1 MSRLLGWTRPHRQ
14 LPIAHGTAAYAALNT
29 LTLKPSVVHSGLRFR
44 CASAPRLRVC
54 CCRWSFHPVGAEP
67 SAPPQRQR
75 HRFLDIAVALHALPK
90 RAASCARPTAWTPPV
105 LPLLPDADVVGGRPR
120 VANRMLGFALDPR
133 LLACR
138 GHLLW
143 GPSPRLHHTRLLALA
158 RPQHPNS
165 SPRCLGSHSGA
176 REPADAPPPVASD
189 TLAPQPPLLPLA
201 ASSQHEFHRIY
212 PAPAGCCRRAL
223 RWHTACICSPGPSC
237 LHPSSR
243 TPQLFVAA
251 PLPVAPPFQGV
262 GRLAASISDLTCR
275 TRPRN
280 FRSAGWAL
288 LCCPTARGAAHH
300 AAGCPGRLNALNAW
314 LTASDVCL
322 LHRPW
327 CRSSACGTDRSPP
340 TTGEAPPA
348 PGGASTKVKAA
359 SRATRWP
366 RPCMPLAKTM
376 PL

>member
-1 MSRLLGWTRPHRQ
+1 MEHLGHPSDVKSPQIPARWALRLLTRLRQ
-14 LPIAHGTAAYAALNT
+14 AVSSRSQAARPKLPVVSLKAPGRPGDLGYKSARPWCHAFFFLDSATSTAPDCTWDGCLCCTQHLDAEAKCSA
-29 LTLKPSVVHSGLRFR
+29 SGLRFR

-54 CCRWSFHPVGAEP
+54 CCRWSFHPDGAEP

-105 LPLLPDADVVGGRPR
+105 LPLLPDADVVGGRP
-120 VANRMLGFALDPR
+120 
-133 LLACR
+133 
-138 GHLLW
+138 
-143 GPSPRLHHTRLLALA
+143 
-158 RPQHPNS
+158 
-165 SPRCLGSHSGA
+165 
-176 REPADAPPPVASD
+176 
-189 TLAPQPPLLPLA
+189 
-201 ASSQHEFHRIY
+201 
-212 PAPAGCCRRAL
+212 
-223 RWHTACICSPGPSC
+223 
-237 LHPSSR
+237 
-243 TPQLFVAA
+243 
-251 PLPVAPPFQGV
+251 
-262 GRLAASISDLTCR
+262 ASISDLTCR

-340 TTGEAPPA
+340 TTGGAPPA